1 MGWCGDLGGLAFG
14 GEALQ
19 LDEVLGAAWS
29 TALKNGNGF
38 LSSAM
43 EILLKMLY

>member
-19 LDEVLGAAWS
+19 LDEVLVCGMVHG
-29 TALKNGNGF
+29 LKKRER
-38 LSSAM
+38 LHQ
-43 EILLKMLY
+43 